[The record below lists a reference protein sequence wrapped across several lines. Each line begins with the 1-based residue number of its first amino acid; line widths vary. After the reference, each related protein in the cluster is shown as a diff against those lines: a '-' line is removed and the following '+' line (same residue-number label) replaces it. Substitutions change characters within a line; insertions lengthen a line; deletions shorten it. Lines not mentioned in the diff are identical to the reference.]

1 MKKIIIISLITI
13 GGATF
18 YFFNQA
24 DSSKVAI
31 KVQSKKPSESRI
43 KAKKILEQRV
53 KRREA
58 KKEQVQ
64 EVQRTL
70 TNEETRIIDLTTKG
84 LGLSDINEQ
93 MLATYKQLA
102 PKNSKLHDFI
112 KNFSFEDEYK
122 RELAKLDNESLR
134 IIGELEDHPTSQELT
149 NNTKETN
156 IKIEEFMATG
166 KGEDISPEKQNLID
180 LVTTETSAHESMLEL
195 TQNILESSIR
205 YGLTNTES
213 NLNQSEV
220 ELQSIERADSYIQ
233 KQAATFKKI
242 VDISY
247 SSLSANQLEEYS
259 DFLQKINARE
269 ATVIATKA
277 LEPVFYRFTIGIID
291 RTKKP

>member
-1 MKKIIIISLITI
+1 MKKIIIISLIII
-13 GGATF
+13 GGAAF

-24 DSSKVAI
+24 DSAKVAI

-247 SSLSANQLEEYS
+247 SSLSADQLEEYS

>member
-1 MKKIIIISLITI
+1 MKKIIIISLIII
-13 GGATF
+13 GGAAF

-24 DSSKVAI
+24 DSAKVAI

-43 KAKKILEQRV
+43 KAKKILEQRI

>member
-1 MKKIIIISLITI
+1 MKKIIIISLIII
-13 GGATF
+13 GGAAF

-24 DSSKVAI
+24 DSAKVAI

-43 KAKKILEQRV
+43 KAKKILEQRI

-112 KNFSFEDEYK
+112 KIFSFEDEYK

-247 SSLSANQLEEYS
+247 SSLSADQLEEYS

>member
-1 MKKIIIISLITI
+1 MKKIIIISLIII
-13 GGATF
+13 GGAAF

-24 DSSKVAI
+24 DSAKVAI

-43 KAKKILEQRV
+43 KAKKILEQRI

-134 IIGELEDHPTSQELT
+134 IIGELEDHPISQELT

>member
-1 MKKIIIISLITI
+1 MKKIIIISLIII
-13 GGATF
+13 GGAAF

-24 DSSKVAI
+24 DSAKVAI

-112 KNFSFEDEYK
+112 KIFSFEDEYK

>member
-43 KAKKILEQRV
+43 KAKKILEQRI

-134 IIGELEDHPTSQELT
+134 IIGELEDHPISQELT

-180 LVTTETSAHESMLEL
+180 LVTTETTAHESMLEL

>member
-43 KAKKILEQRV
+43 KAKKILEQRI

-134 IIGELEDHPTSQELT
+134 IIGELEDHPISQELT

-247 SSLSANQLEEYS
+247 SSLSADQLEEYS

>member
-1 MKKIIIISLITI
+1 MKKIIIISLIII
-13 GGATF
+13 GGAAF

-24 DSSKVAI
+24 DSAKVAI

-134 IIGELEDHPTSQELT
+134 IIGELEDHPISQELT

>member
-1 MKKIIIISLITI
+1 MKKIIIISLIII
-13 GGATF
+13 GGAAF

-24 DSSKVAI
+24 DSAKVAI

-43 KAKKILEQRV
+43 KAKKILEQRI

-134 IIGELEDHPTSQELT
+134 IIGELEDHPISQELT

-247 SSLSANQLEEYS
+247 SSLSADQLEEYS

>member
-134 IIGELEDHPTSQELT
+134 IIGELEDHPISQELT

>member
-1 MKKIIIISLITI
+1 MKKIIIISLIII
-13 GGATF
+13 GGAAF

-24 DSSKVAI
+24 DSAKVAI

-134 IIGELEDHPTSQELT
+134 IIGELEDHPISQELT

-247 SSLSANQLEEYS
+247 SSLSADQLEEYS

>member
-1 MKKIIIISLITI
+1 MKKIIIISLIII
-13 GGATF
+13 GGAAF

-24 DSSKVAI
+24 DSAKVAI

-112 KNFSFEDEYK
+112 KIFSFEDEYK

-247 SSLSANQLEEYS
+247 SSLSADQLEEYS

>member
-112 KNFSFEDEYK
+112 KIFSFEDEYK

-134 IIGELEDHPTSQELT
+134 IIGELEDHPISQELT

>member
-1 MKKIIIISLITI
+1 MKKIIIISLIII
-13 GGATF
+13 GGAAF

-24 DSSKVAI
+24 DSAKVAI

>member
-134 IIGELEDHPTSQELT
+134 IIGELEDHPISQELT

-247 SSLSANQLEEYS
+247 SSLSADQLEEYS